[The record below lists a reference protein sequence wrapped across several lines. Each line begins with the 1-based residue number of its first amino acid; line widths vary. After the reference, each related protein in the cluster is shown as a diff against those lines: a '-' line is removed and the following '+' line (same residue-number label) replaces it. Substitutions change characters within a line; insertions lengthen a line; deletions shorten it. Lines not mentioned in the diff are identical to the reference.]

1 MSLLITKDCISCDAC
16 REECP
21 DEAIYD
27 NDPIYV
33 IDPDLCSECIGDFSE
48 PACIVACPVDCII
61 PDPDNVESI
70 DELRLKHKNK
80 DL

>member
-1 MSLLITKDCISCDAC
+1 MSLLITRECISCDAC

-27 NDPIYV
+27 NDPIYI
-33 IDPDLCSECIGDFSE
+33 IDPDLCTECVNEFSE

-80 DL
+80 DI

>member
-1 MSLLITKDCISCDAC
+1 MSLLITRECISCDAC

-33 IDPDLCSECIGDFSE
+33 IDPDLCTECVNEFSE

-70 DELRLKHKNK
+70 DELRLKHKSK
-80 DL
+80 DI

>member
-1 MSLLITKDCISCDAC
+1 MSLLITRECISCDAC

-33 IDPDLCSECIGDFSE
+33 IDPDLCTECVNEFSE

-70 DELRLKHKNK
+70 EELRLKHKNK
-80 DL
+80 AY

>member
-1 MSLLITKDCISCDAC
+1 MSLLITRECISCDAC

-33 IDPDLCSECIGDFSE
+33 IDPDLCTECVNEFSE

-61 PDPDNVESI
+61 PDPDNAESI

-80 DL
+80 DI